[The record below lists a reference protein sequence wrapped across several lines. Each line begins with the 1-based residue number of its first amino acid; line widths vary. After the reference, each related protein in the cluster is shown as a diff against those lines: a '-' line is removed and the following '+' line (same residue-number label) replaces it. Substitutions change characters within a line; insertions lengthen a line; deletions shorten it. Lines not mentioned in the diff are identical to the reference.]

1 MERYS
6 EYKDSGV
13 KWLGEIP
20 SHWKV
25 EPFGRHFSFRKGLP
39 ITKANLIDSGEAVIS
54 YGQIHAKENLGT
66 TMSESLVRYVSRDYL
81 KSHPQ
86 CLLTKDDFV
95 FADTSEDIG
104 GSGNFVYNDFP
115 ANVFAGYHTIVAKQS
130 GLYNPSYYAYL
141 FKSECW
147 RNHIRSLVNGVKV
160 YSIGR
165 KQLKSNF
172 LLFPSCK
179 EQDAIVRY
187 LDAATSKIDKAIAMQ
202 QKMIDLLNERKQ
214 IIIQNTVTKGLDEN
228 VEMKDSD
235 VEWIG
240 MIPKHWE
247 ISSIKHLINLLT
259 DYDANG
265 SFADIAQNCNINN
278 GTPYAWM
285 VRTTDLVN
293 KRYGIVNGNNYCDKK
308 TYDYLSKSSLSIND
322 IIIAKRGD
330 IGKVFLI
337 PDINVPMTLA
347 PNTYLLKTIKA
358 KINNNFLYYALS
370 SKYGKDAMTIFNKS
384 TTLGAL
390 YKDDVKALPI
400 ACPPLTEQIVI
411 AAHLDKEMQRFDSA
425 ISNCQRQISLLQER
439 KQIIINEVVTGKVKV
454 S

>member
-20 SHWKV
+20 SHWELLKSKYLWKETFENSTSGKEDLLSV
-25 EPFGRHFSFRKGLP
+25 SQYTGV
-39 ITKANLIDSGEAVIS
+39 TKSKADSR
-54 YGQIHAKENLGT
+54 
-66 TMSESLVRYVSRDYL
+66 SESLIGYKIV
-81 KSHPQ
+81 H
-86 CLLTKDDFV
+86 KDDLV
-95 FADTSEDIG
+95 INIMLAWLG
-104 GSGNFVYNDFP
+104 GLGVSNDEGVVSP
-115 ANVFAGYHTIVAKQS
+115 AYCTYKLIRN
-130 GLYNPSYYAYL
+130 YNPKFLHYL
-141 FKSECW
+141 YKTPMYLAEFARHSTGVVPSRW
-147 RNHIRSLVNGVKV
+147 RMYTDDFGQVVSLLPPVE
-160 YSIGR
+160 
-165 KQLKSNF
+165 
-172 LLFPSCK
+172 

-187 LDAATSKIDKAIAMQ
+187 LDAATSKIDKAIVMQ

-214 IIIQNTVTKGLDEN
+214 IIIQNAVTKGLDEN
-228 VEMKDSD
+228 VEMKDSG

-265 SFADIAQNCNINN
+265 SFADIAQNCNICK

-337 PDINVPMTLA
+337 PDIDVPMTLA

-358 KINNNFLYYALS
+358 KINNNFLY
-370 SKYGKDAMTIFNKS
+370 
-384 TTLGAL
+384 
-390 YKDDVKALPI
+390 
-400 ACPPLTEQIVI
+400 
-411 AAHLDKEMQRFDSA
+411 
-425 ISNCQRQISLLQER
+425 
-439 KQIIINEVVTGKVKV
+439 
-454 S
+454 